1 MTDTDLIP
9 YLKMHLE
16 LGGSEVFFDEPLL
29 LPQKPATLA
38 FVKSIPV
45 KAPPSNLPPV
55 EFATPE
61 AYSPPAA
68 ATPKV
73 PQATPSALLVPDMAK
88 RTLGPGEDM
97 VALEAATSLEA
108 FHEAVMHHS
117 FYRLGVGTAGR
128 IAYGMGP
135 VRPPLMLVGLAPTEE
150 DLRSGGFYAGAPSE
164 LLRKL
169 LESLSYSRNLCYA
182 TWLVKKP
189 ISSVPLPRQMSILR
203 RMLQLE
209 VNLVKPELILFLG
222 ESTYQA
228 AMATNSLLHST
239 GGAAMEFAGT
249 KATAIFDPIQMNE
262 TPALKSVTWK
272 LHLPKSGF
280 FRQMGV

>member
-1 MTDTDLIP
+1 MTDSDLIP

-16 LGGSEVFFDEPLL
+16 LGGSEVFFDEAVL
-29 LPQKPATLA
+29 LPQKSATPVAAKITPA
-38 FVKSIPV
+38 
-45 KAPPSNLPPV
+45 KAPSSKVAPV
-55 EFATPE
+55 EIAAHEP
-61 AYSPPAA
+61 YSPPAA
-68 ATPKV
+68 PVPKS
-73 PQATPSALLVPDMAK
+73 PQAPSALLVPDMAK

-97 VALEAATSLEA
+97 TALEAATSLEA
-108 FHEAVMHHS
+108 FHEAVMHHP
-117 FYRLGVGTAGR
+117 FYRLGVGAAGR
-128 IAYGMGP
+128 IAFGIGP
-135 VRPPLMLVGLAPTEE
+135 MHPPLMLVGLAPTEE
-150 DLRSGGFYAGAPSE
+150 DLRSGGFYSGAPSE

-169 LESLSYSRNLCYA
+169 LESLSHSRNLCYA

-222 ESTYQA
+222 EPTYQA
-228 AMATNSLLHST
+228 VMTTNALLHST
-239 GGAAMEFAGT
+239 GGAPMEFAGT
-249 KATAIFDPIQMNE
+249 KATAIFDPIQLNE

-280 FRQMGV
+280 FRQMGL